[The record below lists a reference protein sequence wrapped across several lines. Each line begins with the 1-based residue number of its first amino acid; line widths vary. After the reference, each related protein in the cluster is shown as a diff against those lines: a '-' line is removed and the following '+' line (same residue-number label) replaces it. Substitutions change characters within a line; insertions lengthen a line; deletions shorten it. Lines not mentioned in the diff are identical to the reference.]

1 LETGILR
8 ARLATLELVTPEVC
22 NNCYVAHERSALLDL
37 IRRGR
42 RRQAFHLAIHAA
54 SFAAVIALGG
64 SILLLLVGAQILS
77 WYWLALLF
85 AAGLAAGAY
94 RLRASLLPP
103 YEIAQSIDG
112 RLGLKDALS
121 TAYYFNGRPD
131 HHAAPRDFIES
142 QREDAEN
149 LARSADIERGMP
161 FVLPRTAYINLVLV
175 AAALGMFGLRYGIK
189 RNLDLGSPL
198 VHINLDGF
206 FGNSPK
212 IAAARDTRGKRSADA
227 DGRRD
232 PAAESPGDSQTSDPD
247 PATDAARQSVE
258 NPETNSGNTSPE
270 GSAKADAKSTEQL
283 PPGNNPLDSG
293 EKGDS
298 PQSSDASANASPG
311 ADSKSGQQNG
321 SKDAKDGKDA
331 NQSGNSADNSSLA
344 GKLRDA
350 LSNLIAKLK
359 PQSNKGGGKS
369 SDSSQSAS
377 SHASQQGEKQEGDA
391 KSGQEQADASANA
404 ESEGEQQQGGTQ
416 QASQG
421 KSQGRSN
428 TQPNS
433 PDGKSG
439 IGKQDGD
446 KAAREA
452 AELAAM
458 GKLSELIGKR
468 AANITGEVMVEV
480 SSGKQQ
486 LKTQYS
492 DRNGSHAEAGG
503 EINRDEV
510 PLAYQQYVQQYFAQM
525 RKLPAGKGKGAPDAK
540 PSARPDPKLKP
551 APASLP

>member
-1 LETGILR
+1 MPR
-8 ARLATLELVTPEVC
+8 
-22 NNCYVAHERSALLDL
+22 ERSALLDL

-64 SILLLLVGAQILS
+64 AILLLLVGAQILS
-77 WYWLALLF
+77 WYWLAVLF
-85 AAGLAAGAY
+85 AAGLAAGSY
-94 RLRASLLPP
+94 RLRASVLPP

-131 HHAAPRDFIES
+131 HHAAPRDFIDS
-142 QREDAEN
+142 QREHAEN

-161 FVLPRTAYINLVLV
+161 FLWPRTAYINLALV

-198 VHINLDGF
+198 VHINLEGF

-212 IAAARDTRGKRSADA
+212 MADARDARGKHPGDA

-232 PAAESPGDSQTSDPD
+232 PAAENPWDSKTSDLD
-247 PATDAARQSVE
+247 PATDAALQSVE
-258 NPETNSGNTSPE
+258 DPDPNSGNTSPV

-283 PPGNNPLDSG
+283 PPGSNPLDSG

-298 PQSSDASANASPG
+298 PQSSDASANAAPG

-321 SKDAKDGKDA
+321 SKDAKDAKDG
-331 NQSGNSADNSSLA
+331 NQSGNSAENSSLA

-350 LSNLIAKLK
+350 LSNLLAKMK
-359 PQSNKGGGKS
+359 PQSKQGGGKS
-369 SDSSQSAS
+369 NDSSQSAS
-377 SHASQQGEKQEGDA
+377 SHASQGEKQEGDA

-492 DRNGSHAEAGG
+492 NRDGSHTEAGG

-525 RKLPAGKGKGAPDAK
+525 RKLPAGKNKAAPDAK

>member
-1 LETGILR
+1 
-8 ARLATLELVTPEVC
+8 
-22 NNCYVAHERSALLDL
+22 VADDRSALLDL

-42 RRQAFHLAIHAA
+42 RRQALHLLIHAA

-64 SILLLLVGAQILS
+64 AILLLVVGAQILN
-77 WYWLALLF
+77 WYWLAVLF
-85 AAGLAAGAY
+85 GAGLAAGAY

-103 YEIAQSIDG
+103 YQIAQSIDR

-121 TAYYFNGRPD
+121 TAYYFRGHANQ
-131 HHAAPRDFIES
+131 HAAPSDFIDGQRS
-142 QREDAEN
+142 QAEN
-149 LARSADIERGMP
+149 LARSADIDRGMP
-161 FVLPRTAYINLVLV
+161 FRLPRTAYVNLALV
-175 AAALGMFGLRYGIK
+175 AVAFGMFGLRYGIK

-212 IAAARDTRGKRSADA
+212 IADARDRGKHPGDA
-227 DGRRD
+227 DGRKES
-232 PAAESPGDSQTSDPD
+232 AAENPWDSKTSDRD
-247 PATDAARQSVE
+247 PATDAALQSVE
-258 NPETNSGNTSPE
+258 DPDPNNGNASPD
-270 GSAKADAKSTEQL
+270 GSAKADAKSTEQI
-283 PPGNNPLDSG
+283 PPGSNPLDSG
-293 EKGDS
+293 EKGDPS
-298 PQSSDASANASPG
+298 HSDDASANASAG

-321 SKDAKDGKDA
+321 SKDAKDSK
-331 NQSGNSADNSSLA
+331 QTGNSADNSSLA

-350 LSNLIAKLK
+350 LSNLLAKMK
-359 PQSNKGGGKS
+359 PQTKESGGKP

-377 SHASQQGEKQEGDA
+377 SHASQQGEKQEGDT
-391 KSGQEQADASANA
+391 KSGQEQADASANSQ
-404 ESEGEQQQGGTQ
+404 SEGQQQQGGTQ

-421 KSQGRSN
+421 KSEGRSN
-428 TQPNS
+428 NQPNS

-492 DRNGSHAEAGG
+492 NRNGAHAEAGG

-525 RKLPAGKGKGAPDAK
+525 RKLPAGKSRGAPEAKPSATPDAK
-540 PSARPDPKLKP
+540 PKP

>member
-1 LETGILR
+1 
-8 ARLATLELVTPEVC
+8 
-22 NNCYVAHERSALLDL
+22 LLDL

-64 SILLLLVGAQILS
+64 AILLLLVGAQILS
-77 WYWLALLF
+77 WYWLVVLF

-121 TAYYFNGRPD
+121 TAYYFKGRPD
-131 HHAAPRDFIES
+131 HHATPRDFIDS
-142 QREDAEN
+142 QRKHAEN
-149 LARSADIERGMP
+149 LAGSADIARGMP
-161 FVLPRTAYINLVLV
+161 FLLPRTAYINLVLV

-198 VHINLDGF
+198 VHINLEGF

-212 IAAARDTRGKRSADA
+212 MADARDARGKHPGDA
-227 DGRRD
+227 DEHRD
-232 PAAESPGDSQTSDPD
+232 PAAENPWDSKTSDLD
-247 PATDAARQSVE
+247 PATDAALQSVE
-258 NPETNSGNTSPE
+258 DPDPNNASTSAD

-283 PPGNNPLDSG
+283 PPGSNPLDSG

-298 PQSSDASANASPG
+298 PQASDASANAG

-331 NQSGNSADNSSLA
+331 NQSGSSADNSSLA

-350 LSNLIAKLK
+350 LSNLLAKMK
-359 PQSNKGGGKS
+359 PQSKTGGGKPN
-369 SDSSQSAS
+369 DSSQSTTS
-377 SHASQQGEKQEGDA
+377 RASQPGEKQEGDA

-416 QASQG
+416 QATQG

-525 RKLPAGKGKGAPDAK
+525 RKLPAAKSKAAPDAK
-540 PSARPDPKLKP
+540 PSAAPDTKTKITPS
-551 APASLP
+551 SLP

>member
-1 LETGILR
+1 
-8 ARLATLELVTPEVC
+8 
-22 NNCYVAHERSALLDL
+22 VADQRSALLDL

-54 SFAAVIALGG
+54 SFAAVIALAGA
-64 SILLLLVGAQILS
+64 ILLLLVGAQILS
-77 WYWLALLF
+77 WYWLAVLF

-94 RLRASLLPP
+94 RLRASLLAP

-131 HHAAPRDFIES
+131 HHAAPRDFIDS
-142 QREDAEN
+142 QREHAEN

-161 FVLPRTAYINLVLV
+161 FHWPRTAYINLVLV

-198 VHINLDGF
+198 VHINLEDF
-206 FGNSPK
+206 FGSSPK
-212 IAAARDTRGKRSADA
+212 MAGARDARGKHPGDP

-232 PAAESPGDSQTSDPD
+232 PAAENPGDSRTSDLD

-258 NPETNSGNTSPE
+258 NPETNSGDASPD

-283 PPGNNPLDSG
+283 QPGSNPLDSG

-298 PQSSDASANASPG
+298 PQASDASANAAPG

-321 SKDAKDGKDA
+321 SKDAKDA
-331 NQSGNSADNSSLA
+331 SQSGSSADNSSLA

-350 LSNLIAKLK
+350 LSNLLAKMK
-359 PQSNKGGGKS
+359 PQSKQGGGKS
-369 SDSSQSAS
+369 NDSSQSANS
-377 SHASQQGEKQEGDA
+377 RASQQGEKQEGEA

-458 GKLSELIGKR
+458 GKLSEIIGKR
-468 AANITGEVMVEV
+468 TANITGEVMVEV

-525 RKLPAGKGKGAPDAK
+525 RKLPAGKSKGTPDSK
-540 PSARPDPKLKP
+540 PSTAPDPKTKSTP
-551 APASLP
+551 SSLP